1 MHRVCVLS
9 THFTHFTAPCAAA
22 AGEPLETVPL
32 EIYDAELSHHPG
44 AEYPSDW
51 VVTPQHPVVIR
62 RGEDASS
69 ARYHECTGSTFLINS
84 MKRCRLVRLPESG
97 RLVLTATGW
106 LRKTGEEVPFTIT
119 SDTDGRSWS
128 QPLLTPHGSLAALGG
143 ERVGMFAISP
153 AMDWEDGALAAFP
166 ASCVF
171 SENGGDSWSELHTP
185 SLHRGVLPGPA
196 MRSKPDEGC
205 AVHGSILV
213 EGEGEVRLIA
223 VADPDPA
230 WEALGREKTEREWT
244 AGTYLFHSRNGGRDW
259 ETPHRLPAD
268 WRVSEGSVARAS
280 DGALVAALRTVQEPG
295 FPSYNDH
302 WRRITIARS
311 LDGGLTWVDR
321 QVYFRSGK
329 VHSDLITLAD
339 GCGRTNC

>member
-32 EIYDAELSHHPG
+32 DIYDAELSHHPG

-171 SENGGDSWSELHTP
+171 
-185 SLHRGVLPGPA
+185 
-196 MRSKPDEGC
+196 
-205 AVHGSILV
+205 
-213 EGEGEVRLIA
+213 
-223 VADPDPA
+223 
-230 WEALGREKTEREWT
+230 
-244 AGTYLFHSRNGGRDW
+244 
-259 ETPHRLPAD
+259 
-268 WRVSEGSVARAS
+268 
-280 DGALVAALRTVQEPG
+280 
-295 FPSYNDH
+295 
-302 WRRITIARS
+302 
-311 LDGGLTWVDR
+311 
-321 QVYFRSGK
+321 
-329 VHSDLITLAD
+329 
-339 GCGRTNC
+339 